1 MKKLFLYLK
10 KYKLNLIIG
19 PILKLL
25 EAIIEISLPIIIAFF
40 IDNYNKFSIDELKL
54 YSIILALLV
63 SFGFIF
69 AVMAQYIAAI
79 TSQGYS
85 KFLREKIF
93 SHILQIPT
101 SKLNHF
107 GSSAIVNRIINDVTN
122 IETGIAMFI
131 RLVIRIPFIFIG
143 SIIMISIINLKI
155 AIYVL
160 ASSIILFLTIFVIAK
175 YASKIYQKANLF
187 LDKLTLKIKENLI
200 NVKLIRS
207 SVTQKDEAR
216 KFEDINNSTYKYS
229 KIANILSSI
238 LNPISI
244 VILNFT
250 ILIILILGNI
260 QFDIGF
266 LTKGELIA
274 IINYIS
280 EMLLAVIVLSNLVTI
295 YTKCFAS
302 SNRIIEL
309 LNLEEESRTGIIK
322 EFNGNN
328 HSVEIENINFSYF
341 NNLNNLTLKN
351 ISLNVQPGEI
361 IGIIGLTGSGK
372 STFLR
377 LINNSISST
386 SGNIKLFGENI
397 NKYDSTFLK
406 SKIIYIGQH
415 PSFITD
421 TIAEN
426 ITLGRKT
433 TLPCLEKSVKLA
445 CADEFI
451 NKLPNKLNYIIKN
464 NAENLS
470 GGQKQRINI
479 SRGFIGNPK
488 ILIFDDVT
496 SALDLSTEAK
506 VINNIFNYSKENNIT
521 TFISSQKTSTIKNCS
536 KILVFN
542 NGKIENIGIHDE
554 LLKNSQI
561 YKEIYNLQND

>member
-25 EAIIEISLPIIIAFF
+25 EAIIEISLPFIIAFF
-40 IDNYNKFSIDELKL
+40 IDNYNNFSTDELKL

-69 AVMAQYIAAI
+69 AGMAQYIAAR

-85 KFLREKIF
+85 KLIREKIF

-101 SKLNHF
+101 SKLNLF

-122 IETGIAMFI
+122 VETGIAMFI

-160 ASSIILFLTIFVIAK
+160 ASSIILFIIIFVIAK

-207 SVTQKDEAR
+207 SVTQKDEAG
-216 KFEDINNSTYKYS
+216 KFEDINNSAYKYS
-229 KIANILSSI
+229 RIANVLSSI

-250 ILIILILGNI
+250 ILIILNLGSI
-260 QFDIGF
+260 QLDMGF
-266 LTKGELIA
+266 LSKGELIA

-302 SNRIIEL
+302 SNRILEL
-309 LNLEEESRTGIIK
+309 LNLNAETKNGTIK
-322 EFNGNN
+322 EFKDNN
-328 HSVEIENINFSYF
+328 YSVEFENINFSYF

-351 ISLNVQPGEI
+351 ISLNIQPGEI

-372 STFLR
+372 STFLQ

-386 SGNIKLFGENI
+386 SGDIKLFGENI
-397 NKYDSTFLK
+397 NKYDSTFIK

-421 TIAEN
+421 TISEN
-426 ITLGRKT
+426 ITLGRRT
-433 TLPCLEKSVKLA
+433 NLLRLGECVHLA

-506 VINNIFNYSKENNIT
+506 VITNIFNYSKENNIT
-521 TFISSQKTSTIKNCS
+521 TFISSQKTSAIKNCS

-542 NGKIENIGIHDE
+542 NGNIENIGTHDE
-554 LLKNSQI
+554 LLKTSQL
-561 YKEIYNLQND
+561 YKEIYNLQNN

>member
-10 KYKLNLIIG
+10 KYRLNLIIG

-25 EAIIEISLPIIIAFF
+25 EAIIEVSLPIIIAFF
-40 IDNYNKFSIDELKL
+40 IDNYNNFSIDELKL
-54 YSIILALLV
+54 YSAILILLV

-69 AVMAQYIAAI
+69 ASMAQYIAAI
-79 TSQGYS
+79 TSQDYS

-93 SHILQIPT
+93 SHILKIPT
-101 SKLNHF
+101 NTLNHF

-122 IETGIAMFI
+122 IETGIAIFI

-143 SIIMISIINLKI
+143 SIIMISIINIKI
-155 AIYVL
+155 AMYVL
-160 ASSIILFLTIFVIAK
+160 VASIILFLIIFIIAK
-175 YASKIYQKANLF
+175 YASKIYQKSNLF
-187 LDKLTLKIKENLI
+187 LDKLTLKIRENLI
-200 NVKLIRS
+200 NIKLIRS
-207 SVTQKDEAR
+207 SVTQKEETN
-216 KFEDINNSTYKYS
+216 KFEDTNNSIYKYS

-250 ILIILILGNI
+250 ILIILNLGNI
-260 QFDIGF
+260 QFAMGS
-266 LTKGELIA
+266 LSKGELIA

-280 EMLLAVIVLSNLVTI
+280 EMLLAVVVLSNLVTI
-295 YTKCFAS
+295 YTRCFAS
-302 SNRIIEL
+302 SNRVLEL
-309 LNLEEESRTGIIK
+309 LNLKEENKTGSIK
-322 EFNGNN
+322 VFKDNNYSVEFNNT
-328 HSVEIENINFSYF
+328 NFSYF
-341 NNLNNLTLKN
+341 NNLNSLTLKD
-351 ISLNVQPGEI
+351 ISLNIKPGEI

-377 LINNSISST
+377 LINNSLYAT
-386 SGNIKLFGENI
+386 SGNIKIFGESI
-397 NKYDSTFLK
+397 NSYDDTFLK
-406 SKIIYIGQH
+406 SNITYIGQH

-421 TIAEN
+421 TLAEN
-426 ITLGRKT
+426 ITLGRKAS
-433 TLPCLEKSVKLA
+433 LSFLEKSVKLA

-451 NKLPNKLNYIIKN
+451 NKLPNKLDHIIKN

-479 SRGFIGNPK
+479 SRAFIGNPK

-506 VINNIFNYSKENNIT
+506 VINNIFNYSVENGIT

-536 KILVFN
+536 KIIVFN
-542 NGKIENIGIHDE
+542 NGKIEQIGTHNE
-554 LLKNSQI
+554 LLKTSQL
-561 YKEIYNLQND
+561 YKEIYNLQNK